1 MKGITMKVETWQT
14 ARLVY
19 WIDAEISAPSGTI
32 YLSFSL
38 GDETAPW
45 GNTTRLSFQSRSS
58 GTATVWMEIHPD
70 PTVCATIRKFAGDK
84 YRSPADA
91 QRLIGMI
98 AADAA
103 PRGEL
108 SPSQREAWDGFVEA
122 LEHGYAVEI
131 GGAA

>member
-1 MKGITMKVETWQT
+1 MKVSKWNTV
-14 ARLVY
+14 RLAFCV
-19 WIDAEISAPSGTI
+19 DVEIKTPADITLYI
-32 YLSFSL
+32 SL
-38 GDETAPW
+38 WLTDEQAPW
-45 GNTTRLSFQSRSS
+45 GNTSTISLQSRTGFGS
-58 GTATVWMEIHPD
+58 GTVYVPMHGD
-70 PTVCATIRKFAGDK
+70 PVVASEFRRFVGNT
-84 YRSPADA
+84 RSTPADA

-131 GGAA
+131 GGVA

>member
-1 MKGITMKVETWQT
+1 
-14 ARLVY
+14 
-19 WIDAEISAPSGTI
+19 
-32 YLSFSL
+32 
-38 GDETAPW
+38 
-45 GNTTRLSFQSRSS
+45 
-58 GTATVWMEIHPD
+58 MEIHPD